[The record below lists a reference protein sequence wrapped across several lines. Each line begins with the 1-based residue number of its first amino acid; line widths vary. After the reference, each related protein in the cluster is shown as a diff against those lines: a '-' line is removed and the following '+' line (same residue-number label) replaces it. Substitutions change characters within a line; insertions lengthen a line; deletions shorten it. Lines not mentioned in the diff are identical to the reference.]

1 MQALIE
7 SVKLAV
13 INKSPL
19 RVVDVENNE
28 SVGCCTPMGAKK
40 VARDWIRERE
50 IEWDE
55 LQGEFRVTFFGHQI
69 ATFTSTAK
77 IPA

>member
-1 MQALIE
+1 MHAMIE

-13 INKSPL
+13 TNKSPL

-28 SVGCCTPMGAKK
+28 SVGCLTPWGAAKL
-40 VARDWIRERE
+40 AQDWRRERE
-50 IEWDE
+50 IEWEE
-55 LQGEFRVTFFGHQI
+55 LQGEFRVNFFGFQI
-69 ATFTSTAK
+69 ATFTSIAA